1 MDIEALLTQWRASE
15 ARLYPMVVVNP
26 HQYEKNLSLVR
37 AMTDDLGDVATVGEL
52 VDEYERRADLLQA
65 AVNRLDV
72 AMPSPGVAPLLIDSA
87 FQGRHRELP
96 GERQQTEAAG
106 RIAEAG
112 GGPAWVTLAE
122 SGDDGPEAATGFL
135 RVEMRLPDGRG
146 MHTYVDIDATTYRPL
161 YGIEIRQLDPA
172 TGEQIDARARP
183 ARTEFT
189 DRVEWL
195 AAIAD
200 VKASS
205 DD

>member
-1 MDIEALLTQWRASE
+1 
-15 ARLYPMVVVNP
+15 MVVVNP

-72 AMPSPGVAPLLIDSA
+72 AMPSPDVAPLLIDSA

-112 GGPAWVTLAE
+112 GIICPA
-122 SGDDGPEAATGFL
+122 SPGFYL
-135 RVEMRLPDGRG
+135 RP
-146 MHTYVDIDATTYRPL
+146 TTVDELIDFVVGKLLDLLEIEHPL
-161 YGIEIRQLDPA
+161 KTRWKPQ
-172 TGEQIDARARP
+172 
-183 ARTEFT
+183 
-189 DRVEWL
+189 
-195 AAIAD
+195 
-200 VKASS
+200 
-205 DD
+205 